1 MLTTAVGRETTWVQ
15 ALVTGDPWV
24 PINAEILAAALAQA
38 FDVDALHSIRLGPT
52 RAIVAAAGMAT
63 RYGGVKALAEGRVG
77 RPLLLRVLDVL
88 APFDPEPVVVINPVT
103 GPLLREAVAA
113 DGRHRPAWVIQR
125 EQRGM
130 GDAIL
135 RARDAI
141 GPDPCDVVVAWS
153 DMGSLRERS
162 IFLTGAIHQALG
174 SPMTLPT
181 MWVDNPY
188 VAVVR
193 NRAGIPSGVLQSR
206 IGDPMPTVG
215 EADCGVFWNR
225 SPDVFDLIEELDT
238 IERGD
243 QELAFLP
250 ILNLLAGRTGPQ
262 PVGVPIAEPGESQ
275 GVNTKSEL
283 EPADRSWFSIRAD
296 EIRALR
302 GARTVGDAAGVLTVS
317 TLLPGEEAEIAAAA
331 SRLDCAQTALT
342 EPLSPGK
349 RRALSRLADL
359 SAPPDT
365 SAAIGTA
372 IGVTADADAAADAG
386 VGSHGANMTQTVID
400 KAPASGRPLV
410 VFCGGTGTRAF
421 ASRMA
426 RELAPVTFIVNAYD
440 DGLSTGRIRQHLG
453 IVGPSDLAKL
463 LGSTCDEPAIVA
475 VLQHRLAGTDPAEG
489 CAEMQALFATLP
501 QPVRAYFG
509 QAVEAFTAAVAGDN
523 PPFTWHDTAVRN
535 VVLVGAAELECG
547 IQAALDRLVEL
558 LELPAEIV
566 LAHDAPDTL
575 IGVDVRGRVARTE
588 FEVSYARTRAQ
599 LARVHIVGSSV
610 AEEQAKEMECPGDP
624 DTASRAIENQLPSGS
639 GPSERARQRL
649 AAARGVVYAPG
660 TLLSSIVPTAML
672 LGPEL
677 MALDVPKL
685 MVANLVQED
694 DRSTVAENLIVMWR
708 CVTGNPYGMVPS
720 QRQLSRLVDRVVV
733 DADRPLT
740 RDEEEVGGRGTPLP
754 LGWPTLGRLT
764 TVISS
769 TLADTNRPGVHQA
782 HTLVRLLAAHTP
794 APDQALSSNLTGQ
807 ALASNLTGQAR

>member
-88 APFDPEPVVVINPVT
+88 AAFDPEPVVVINPVT

-135 RARDAI
+135 RARDVI

-206 IGDPMPTVG
+206 IGDTMPLVG

-283 EPADRSWFSIRAD
+283 EPADRSWFSIRDD

-302 GARTVGDAAGVLTVS
+302 GARTIGDAADVLTVS
-317 TLLPGEEAEIAAAA
+317 TLLPGQEAEIAAAA
-331 SRLDCAQTALT
+331 SRLDCPQTALT

-349 RRALSRLADL
+349 RRAFSRLADL
-359 SAPPDT
+359 SAPPDPPD
-365 SAAIGTA
+365 
-372 IGVTADADAAADAG
+372 VADAD
-386 VGSHGANMTQTVID
+386 SLGATTQTVIG
-400 KAPASGRPLV
+400 KAPPVSGRPLV
-410 VFCGGTGTRAF
+410 AFCGGTGTRAF
-421 ASRMA
+421 ALRMA

-475 VLQHRLAGTDPAEG
+475 VLQHRLAATDPAEG
-489 CAEMQALFATLP
+489 CAEMQALFANLP

-509 QAVEAFTAAVAGDN
+509 QAVEAFTGAVAGDN

-535 VVLVGAAELECG
+535 VVLVGAAELEGG

-624 DTASRAIENQLPSGS
+624 DAASRAIENQLPPGS

-649 AAARGVVYAPG
+649 VDARGIVYAPG

-720 QRQLSRLVDRVVV
+720 LRQLSRLVDRVVV

-769 TLADTNRPGVHQA
+769 TLADPGRPGVHQA

-794 APDQALSSNLTGQ
+794 APDHALS
-807 ALASNLTGQAR
+807 AGQAR